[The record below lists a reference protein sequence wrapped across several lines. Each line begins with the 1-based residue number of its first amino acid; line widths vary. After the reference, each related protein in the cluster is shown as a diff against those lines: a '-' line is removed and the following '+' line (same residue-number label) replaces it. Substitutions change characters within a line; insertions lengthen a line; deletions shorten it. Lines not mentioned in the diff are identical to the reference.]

1 MTIVLYTVAIAP
13 CAALMQIE
21 ILVNPSSG
29 RGMGPERSARIA
41 ELLSARGHT
50 VGVQTGRN
58 RNDAIDWTTHACR
71 VADRL
76 VIVGGDG
83 SLNAVINGLP
93 KDAPPIALS
102 PLGTAN
108 MLAHELG
115 ISKRPEDTVTLVE
128 RGQRQALD
136 LPTVSYL
143 SERTRRQRRA
153 FLCLGFGYDG
163 ELMRMMHAQR
173 SGPIHK
179 AQYLKMIGEVLRK
192 WQPQPQ
198 RIIADGK
205 DCGEYIYGLISG
217 VSIYGSPLVKLGPCS
232 LDDGAWELFLF
243 RDINLLRGGLM
254 AIAAAGG
261 QLEKLPDVQRLQ
273 VRHVRIEGAQNSPLQ
288 IDGDYVGT
296 TPLEFQVD
304 GLQAPL
310 LVARP

>member
-1 MTIVLYTVAIAP
+1 
-13 CAALMQIE
+13 MQVE

-29 RGMGPERSARIA
+29 RGMGPDRARRIA
-41 ELLSARGHT
+41 ELLSARGHN
-50 VGVQTGRN
+50 VGMQMGRN

-71 VADRL
+71 IAERL

-83 SLNAVINGLP
+83 SLNAVVNGLP
-93 KDAPPIALS
+93 RDAPPIALS

-115 ISKRPEDTVTLVE
+115 ITKRPEDTVVLVE

-136 LPTVSYL
+136 LPCVSYMDGRL
-143 SERTRRQRRA
+143 RRQRRA
-153 FLCLGFGYDG
+153 VLCLGFGYDG
-163 ELMRMMHAQR
+163 ELMRMMHEQR

-179 AQYLKMIGEVLRK
+179 AQYIKILGDVLRK

-198 RIIADGK
+198 RIIADGV

-217 VSIYGSPLVKLGPCS
+217 VSIYGSPLIKLGKCG

-243 RDINLLRGGLM
+243 KDINLLRGGLM
-254 AIAAAGG
+254 AMAAAGG
-261 QLEKLPDVQRLQ
+261 QLEKLPDVRRLK
-273 VRHVRIEGAQNSPLQ
+273 VRQVRIEGDQSSPLQ
-288 IDGDYVGT
+288 VDGDYVGT

-304 GLQAPL
+304 GLQVPM

>member
-1 MTIVLYTVAIAP
+1 
-13 CAALMQIE
+13 
-21 ILVNPSSG
+21 
-29 RGMGPERSARIA
+29 MGPDRARRIA
-41 ELLSARGHT
+41 ELLSARGHN
-50 VGVQTGRN
+50 VGVQMGRN
-58 RNDAIDWTTHACR
+58 RNDAIDWTSHACR
-71 VADRL
+71 VAERL

-93 KDAPPIALS
+93 RDAPPIALS

-115 ISKRPEDTVTLVE
+115 ISKRPEDTVVLVE
-128 RGQRQALD
+128 RGQHQALD
-136 LPTVSYL
+136 LPRVSFMDG
-143 SERTRRQRRA
+143 RARRQQRA

-163 ELMRMMHAQR
+163 ELMRMMQEQR

-179 AQYLKMIGEVLRK
+179 AQYLKIFGEVLRK

-198 RIIADGK
+198 RIIADGV

-217 VSIYGSPLVKLGPCS
+217 VSIYGSPLIKLGQCA

-243 RDINLLRGGLM
+243 KDINLLRGGLM
-254 AIAAAGG
+254 AMAAAGG
-261 QLEKLPDVQRLQ
+261 QLEKLPDVRRLNVKQ
-273 VRHVRIEGAQNSPLQ
+273 VRIEGEQSSPVQ

-304 GLQAPL
+304 GLQAPM
-310 LVARP
+310 LVVRP

>member
-1 MTIVLYTVAIAP
+1 
-13 CAALMQIE
+13 
-21 ILVNPSSG
+21 
-29 RGMGPERSARIA
+29 MGPERGARIA

-50 VGVQTGRN
+50 VGVQTGRS

-136 LPTVSYL
+136 LPAVSFMD
-143 SERTRRQRRA
+143 ERTRRQRRS

-163 ELMRMMHAQR
+163 ELMRLMSEKR

-179 AQYLKMIGEVLRK
+179 AQYLKIFGDVLRT

-198 RIIADGK
+198 RIIADDV

-217 VSIYGSPLVKLGPCS
+217 VSIYGSPLIKLGKCA

-243 RDINLLRGGLM
+243 KDINLLRGGLM
-254 AIAAAGG
+254 AMAAAGG
-261 QLEKLPDVQRLQ
+261 QLEKLPDVKRLK
-273 VRHVRIEGAQNSPLQ
+273 VRHVRIEGDSTSPLQ
-288 IDGDYVGT
+288 VDGDYVGT

-304 GLQAPL
+304 GLQATM

>member
-1 MTIVLYTVAIAP
+1 MH
-13 CAALMQIE
+13 IE

-29 RGMGPERSARIA
+29 RGLGPERGARIA

-50 VGVQTGRN
+50 VGVQTGRS

-93 KDAPPIALS
+93 QNAPPIALS

-128 RGQRQALD
+128 RGHRQQLD
-136 LPTVSYL
+136 LPSVSYMDG
-143 SERTRRQRRA
+143 RMRRQRRA

-163 ELMRMMHAQR
+163 ELMRMMHEQR

-179 AQYLKMIGEVLRK
+179 AQYIKMIGDVLRK

-205 DCGEYIYGLISG
+205 DCGEFIYGMISG
-217 VSIYGSPLVKLGPCS
+217 VSIYGSPLVKLGQCA

-243 RDINLLRGGLM
+243 RDLNLLRGGLM
-254 AIAAAGG
+254 ALAAAGG
-261 QLEKLPDVQRLQ
+261 KLEKLPDVERLK
-273 VRHVRIEGAQNSPLQ
+273 VRHVRIEGEVASPLQ
-288 IDGDYVGT
+288 VDGDYVGT

-304 GLQAPL
+304 GLQVPML
-310 LVARP
+310 IARP